1 MKFDSLLNSQQFFEL
16 KLQPVLQNGEYRSMK
31 VKYQLTSDGAGGFI
45 GDEYLILRGL
55 AISSPTGFE
64 PYTLRMAD
72 QDDPKRIADFLYKVS
87 TGRLHPSCYQYL
99 LSIMTQHE
107 IKTGRRPG
115 FPALR
120 EVPNQPEKPTAA
132 ENMAKEFDINL
143 AQDEDVLRVA
153 KKVDFD
159 TSRVEKI
166 LAERPHLLEDK

>member
-1 MKFDSLLNSQQFFEL
+1 MQFDSLLNSQQFFEL
-16 KLQPVLQNGEYRSMK
+16 KLQPVLQNSKYRSMK

-45 GDEYLILRGL
+45 GDEYLIVRGMAL
-55 AISSPTGFE
+55 SSPTGFE

-72 QDDPKRIADFLYKVS
+72 QDDPSRIADFLYKVS

-120 EVPNQPEKPTAA
+120 DIGKPKEKPTAM
-132 ENMAKEFDINL
+132 ENMVKEFDVNL
-143 AQDEDVLRVA
+143 EQDKDVLRVA

-159 TSRVEKI
+159 TDRVNKV
-166 LAERPHLLEDK
+166 LAERPHLLEGK